1 MCREPTD
8 LSNSSW
14 LILSYIFLLPLCTVT
29 ALNCHC
35 SDSIIQEAGGNC
47 WQPANCAWASA
58 HPQEAEKVEH
68 GTADTSLHLLCLAS
82 SLLFSLPHLAQD
94 DKRYKEAKG
103 NGNGLKRWCAQEKG
117 WTKGTIC
124 FFFFP
129 AWSQQ
134 PGMQWP
140 WFPMA
145 LVIHFL
151 SAALEF
157 RVTLLAQHFWR
168 LLFPGPWQQL
178 CLGPGPHEQQWRW
191 ASVLGTL
198 FCLVFHGRESFSPSL
213 QTFSWADFY
222 LHYQFQEVI
231 LESQPMWTLT
241 RHDRASSAPSP
252 CLASVSR
259 MGSPCRLQGSALQSP
274 VSPTVCRPSVFVLF
288 LGLQPAHMLFG
299 QDPIFL
305 VFEESRGKI
314 KLSACMQNTDP
325 HWSTALLTFCFGKF
339 TVSVQHFSFEL
350 LLTLVLVGWNS
361 RPQWFHK
368 YSVDVWGP
376 QLSNKREKCFSLCVR
391 TELIWVKKNPRSRQ
405 SSYPRKQT
413 P

>member
-1 MCREPTD
+1 MEMAWTD
-8 LSNSSW
+8 DVAKRKAGPRALFVVLFPCLIPAAWDVVALISNGTCHSPSFSCSW
-14 LILSYIFLLPLCTVT
+14 ISCHSAGSALLEAAVPRPL
-29 ALNCHC
+29 A
-35 SDSIIQEAGGNC
+35 
-47 WQPANCAWASA
+47 
-58 HPQEAEKVEH
+58 
-68 GTADTSLHLLCLAS
+68 
-82 SLLFSLPHLAQD
+82 
-94 DKRYKEAKG
+94 
-103 NGNGLKRWCAQEKG
+103 
-117 WTKGTIC
+117 
-124 FFFFP
+124 
-129 AWSQQ
+129 
-134 PGMQWP
+134 
-140 WFPMA
+140 
-145 LVIHFL
+145 
-151 SAALEF
+151 AAL
-157 RVTLLAQHFWR
+157 
-168 LLFPGPWQQL
+168 PWPRPSWAAVEMSL
-178 CLGPGPHEQQWRW
+178 CLGNI
-191 ASVLGTL
+191 
-198 FCLVFHGRESFSPSL
+198 FCLVFHGRESFSLSL

-241 RHDRASSAPSP
+241 RHDRASSALSP

-274 VSPTVCRPSVFVLF
+274 VSPTICRPSVFVLF

-361 RPQWFHK
+361 QTQWFHK
-368 YSVDVWGP
+368 YSVDIWGP

-391 TELIWVKKNPRSRQ
+391 TELIWVKKTGVGKAVLLKNKLHNPLFSTSGSRDSLLLRLILGMLGYCAIDRTTANGHRLQ
-405 SSYPRKQT
+405 
-413 P
+413 